1 MGFFDKVLEVIRG
14 PLPAAV
20 VQPRADAT
28 EQSSVSP
35 SPVTE
40 PVPRII
46 PTLAV
51 AAPAPAPAPAS
62 VMPAAPAATPATAI
76 ETQIE
81 EALARYRFV
90 LDGPLPALG
99 ADDQWWEEEHHKRH
113 LREATETAATWAE
126 PFLPA
131 ELVRGHLPEHALN
144 PWGPLG
150 ARELAKALRGLVR
163 ERRKQKAPHAE
174 LLRALYGACV
184 MADFIDALRFEGS
197 QPHYMARF
205 VSRADLAAVH
215 LDFSTVGYQCI
226 NALGKTDIKWLV
238 EAFGEPAEHVTITAA
253 WPDVWKNA
261 VRRKCW
267 AEFAR
272 DQQAKD
278 SLGLS
283 PPSMD
288 KWLGDL
294 VRRNIGFHEEWLQ
307 RVAAKVAR
315 DAETVARADA
325 ALAATA
331 EVFVVADLETT
342 GLRAGEH
349 EILEFGAVCVSADGE
364 VLGEFAQLVQIR
376 GAVPEAISVLTG
388 ITARDVAVS
397 GVPLATAFARFRDFV
412 GSAPVF
418 FHNAPFDEAFLRSAT
433 VAAGAPFTNPVHD
446 TLPLA
451 RRAWPGLESYRLEV
465 LAQHVDADAPRH
477 RALEDARAAL
487 AVLLAARGRFHR

>member
-1 MGFFDKVLEVIRG
+1 MGFFDKVVEVIRG
-14 PLPAAV
+14 PRPVAV
-20 VQPRADAT
+20 VRPSADAPVP
-28 EQSSVSP
+28 SGASLVVS
-35 SPVTE
+35 TE
-40 PVPRII
+40 PVPPITPS
-46 PTLAV
+46 PTLAA
-51 AAPAPAPAPAS
+51 AAPAPAP
-62 VMPAAPAATPATAI
+62 VMPAAPAATPTPTI
-76 ETQIE
+76 EMQIE
-81 EALARYRFV
+81 EALSRYRFV
-90 LDGPLPALG
+90 LDGPLPALE
-99 ADDQWWEEEHHKRH
+99 ADDQWWEEEHHKRQ
-113 LREATETAATWAE
+113 LREAPEQAVAWAE

-131 ELVRGHLPEHALN
+131 ELVRAHLTEHALN

-163 ERRKQKAPHAE
+163 ERRKQKAPHADM
-174 LLRALYGACV
+174 LRALYGACV

-215 LDFSTVGYQCI
+215 LDFSAVGYQCI
-226 NALGKTDIKWLV
+226 DALGKTDIKWLV
-238 EAFGEPAEHVTITAA
+238 ETFGEPAEHVAITAA
-253 WPDVWKNA
+253 WPEVWKNA

-267 AEFAR
+267 SEFAR
-272 DQQAKD
+272 DHQAKD

-288 KWLGDL
+288 EWLGDL
-294 VRRNIGFHEEWLQ
+294 VRRNIGFHEEWRQ

-315 DAETVARADA
+315 DAETVARTDA

-331 EVFVVADLETT
+331 QAFVVADLETT

-376 GAVPEAISVLTG
+376 GAVPDAITVLTG
-388 ITARDVAVS
+388 ITDHDVAVS
-397 GVPLATAFARFRDFV
+397 GVPLAIALARFRDFV

-418 FHNAPFDEAFLRSAT
+418 FHNAPFDEGFLRSAT
-433 VAAGAPFTNPVHD
+433 VAAGAPFSNPIHD

-465 LAQHVDADAPRH
+465 LAQHVGADTPRH
-477 RALEDARAAL
+477 RALEDVRAAL
-487 AVLLAARGRFHR
+487 AVLLAARGKFHR